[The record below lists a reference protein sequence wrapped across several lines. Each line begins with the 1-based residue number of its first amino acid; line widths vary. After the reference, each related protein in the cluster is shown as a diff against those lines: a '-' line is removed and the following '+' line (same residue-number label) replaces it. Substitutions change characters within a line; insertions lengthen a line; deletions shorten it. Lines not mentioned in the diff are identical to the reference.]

1 MNIKFFQD
9 FFLWCTILNS
19 VALFFWMLMF
29 FGGGNWIYKFHS
41 RWFKISLEEF
51 HSIHYKGMAFYKT
64 GIFLF
69 NLAPYIALLIIGR

>member
-9 FFLWCTILNS
+9 FFLWCTIINS
-19 VALFFWMLMF
+19 IALFFWMLMF
-29 FGGGNWIYKFHS
+29 IGGSNWIYQFHS

-51 HSIHYKGMAFYKT
+51 HAIHYKGMAFYKL

-69 NLAPYIALLIIGR
+69 NLAPYIVLLIIE